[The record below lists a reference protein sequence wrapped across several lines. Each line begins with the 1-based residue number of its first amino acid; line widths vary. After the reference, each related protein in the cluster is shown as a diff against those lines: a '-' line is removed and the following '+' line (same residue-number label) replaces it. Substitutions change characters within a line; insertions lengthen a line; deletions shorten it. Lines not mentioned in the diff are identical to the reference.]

1 MNIQSIVAAFSSALH
16 TSQRLLT
23 ALIHHC
29 RALYPNVS
37 LIPYVPP
44 LASSAKL
51 PDDPELIEME
61 LKKQESLL
69 SQLHAE
75 MNAGFRSEHREEL
88 LWEVQRI
95 ITQLKVTN
103 AFIKSCSN
111 LNKQTYFLAQN

>member
-1 MNIQSIVAAFSSALH
+1 MNIQSIVSAFSSTLH

-29 RALYPNVS
+29 RALFPNVS
-37 LIPYVPP
+37 IIPYISP

-51 PDDPELIEME
+51 PDDPELIETE

-69 SQLHAE
+69 SQLHTE

-95 ITQLKVTN
+95 ITQLKVKLI
-103 AFIKSCSN
+103 FICMN
-111 LNKQTYFLAQN
+111 FY